1 MPLPINHV
9 ISRLFL
15 ACALSGLAIAQDD
28 IPLLRPEER
37 AAVDSQTEQLNTS
50 LKPSLAAAAQSTVR
64 VWSGKKRLAYGT
76 VIGDGR
82 QVLTKWSEVANDPNT
97 LVVDGPN
104 REVHDASIVGVYEDE
119 DLAVLEINGNAL
131 TPITWSDAKPPL
143 GAFLVAPQ
151 PDGKPAA
158 FGVVSV
164 LERNLRETDL
174 AFLGVICDL
183 EYKGQGVK
191 VREVQTKTGAEA
203 AGIKPGDIVLEIN
216 GRPISGLM
224 ELKSTLTGT
233 RPGETVPLRMRTNGG
248 EKTLNVTLSK
258 RPELPK
264 IYNPRLDQMERMGGK
279 ISRVRDSFTQVLQSD
294 MRPEP
299 NQIGGPVV
307 DLEGRVIGITIARA
321 DRTRSFIMPS
331 AAVKNMLARPAKDS
345 STAEVRE
352 PEKQVIARAPK
363 SNAPKNLPKV
373 PSPRRMRE
381 HLSEMERLMEFMR
394 EEMRWLESER

>member
-1 MPLPINHV
+1 MNRM

-15 ACALSGLAIAQDD
+15 TCALSGFAIAQDD

-37 AAVDSQTEQLNTS
+37 AAVDSQTEQLNAS

-64 VWSGKKRLAYGT
+64 VWSGKRRLAYGT

-82 QVLTKWSEVANDPNT
+82 RILTKWSEVAEHANH

-104 REVHDASIVGVYEDE
+104 RESHDAKITGVHEEE
-119 DLAVLEINGNAL
+119 DLAILSIDGEAL
-131 TPITWSDAKPPL
+131 KPIAWSDAKPPL
-143 GAFLVAPQ
+143 GAFVIASQ
-151 PDGKPAA
+151 PDGRPAA

-174 AFLGVICDL
+174 AFLGIVSDM
-183 EYKGQGVK
+183 EYRGPGV
-191 VREVQTKTGAEA
+191 RISDVQPNTGAAA
-203 AGIKPGDIVLEIN
+203 AGLKEGDIVLAVKE
-216 GRPISGLM
+216 RPISGLM

-233 RPGETVPLRMRTNGG
+233 QPGETVPLRVRTNGG

-279 ISRVRDSFTQVLQSD
+279 ISRVRDSFAQVLQSD

-307 DLEGRVIGITIARA
+307 DLQGRVIGITVARA
-321 DRTRSFIMPS
+321 DRTRSFIMPTV
-331 AAVKNMLARPAKDS
+331 AVKNMLARPAKDPS
-345 STAEVRE
+345 IAKVRE
-352 PEKQVIARAPK
+352 PEKQVALLPK
-363 SNAPKNLPKV
+363 ESNAPRNHPKV

-394 EEMRWLESER
+394 EEMRALELER

>member
-1 MPLPINHV
+1 MN
-9 ISRLFL
+9 RKL
-15 ACALSGLAIAQDD
+15 AKFVLICALPNLATAQDE

-37 AAVDSQTEQLNTS
+37 AVVDAQSEALNAT
-50 LKPSLAAAAQSTVR
+50 LKTKLAAAAQSTVR

-82 QVLTKWSEVANDPNT
+82 QVLTKWSEVANAASS

-104 REVHDASIVGVYEDE
+104 REAHDAKITGVYEEE
-119 DLAVLEINGNAL
+119 DLAILEINGEAL
-131 TPITWSDAKPPL
+131 RPIAWSNEKPAL

-151 PDGKPAA
+151 PDGRSAA

-174 AFLGVICDL
+174 AFLGIVSDL
-183 EYKGQGVK
+183 EHKGQGVK
-191 VREVQTKTGAEA
+191 VSEAQPNTGAAA
-203 AGIKPGDIVLEIN
+203 AGLKEGDIVLMVKE
-216 GRPISGLM
+216 RPISGLM
-224 ELKSTLTGT
+224 ELKSALTGT
-233 RPGETVPLRMRTNGG
+233 KPGETVPLRVRTNGG
-248 EKTLNVTLSK
+248 EKTISVTLSK

-264 IYNPRLDQMERMGGK
+264 IYNPRLEQMERMGGK

-294 MRPEP
+294 MRPSP
-299 NQIGGPVV
+299 DQIGGPVV
-307 DLEGRVIGITIARA
+307 DLEGRVIGITVARA

-331 AAVKNMLARPAKDS
+331 AAVVKMLANTPKDPSIAK
-345 STAEVRE
+345 VRE

-363 SNAPKNLPKV
+363 SDAPQLPKA
-373 PSPRRMRE
+373 PSPQRMRE

-394 EEMRWLESER
+394 EEMRSLEPER